1 MDKLVVMCR
10 KGRLH
15 CTGFLTARSNKNV
28 QYSLFPLIPQDLYGQ
43 LQLMISRLQIC
54 ILNVYVS
61 KYLFKVLYWLH
72 KNLEKSLQML
82 NKLHKFDEV
91 LVYISI
97 IVNCYEHKQIQSFI
111 AHCAWVLWLND
122 PHPRENSISA
132 CRCHYKCRG
141 EKSFRM
147 WNNQAI
153 YCQSLAVSGVFENL
167 KLVSFEWILNFKLL
181 LTILCHLVN
190 KACLRVTKF
199 HLQETCQ
206 F

>member
-1 MDKLVVMCR
+1 MWEKPTSLYWV
-10 KGRLH
+10 
-15 CTGFLTARSNKNV
+15 LTARSKKNG
-28 QYSLFPLIPQDLYGQ
+28 QYSLLPLIPQVLYGQ
-43 LQLMISRLQIC
+43 FQLMKSRLQIC
-54 ILNVYVS
+54 IWNVYVT

-72 KNLEKSLQML
+72 RNPEKSLQML
-82 NKLHKFDEV
+82 NMLHKSNEV
-91 LVYISI
+91 LMYISI
-97 IVNCYEHKQIQSFI
+97 IVNCYEHEQIQSFI

-153 YCQSLAVSGVFENL
+153 CCSSLAVSGVFEIL

-199 HLQETCQ
+199 HPQETHR